1 MDSWRI
7 AEAVFTGRK
16 AELMEEIKRDRLAA
30 RDDLTKSL
38 REEIT
43 QVDQRIF
50 EATSGLRGMI
60 RSMERKLD
68 GLEARMK
75 MERKL
80 S

>member
-50 EATSGLRGMI
+50 EATSGLHGMI